1 LRCELKRAIVGDM
14 DFRSDVVVLASK
26 SQVSCMITS
35 SLGLGLSEFGEADVW
50 LLHKFLLCS
59 NHVKRNELSPIST
72 SICLKKERSKNT
84 NVRICSLGDQYFLVV
99 VYDIVRSLLF
109 MDSIEHVL
117 IANLISNLACDCLI
131 YHGDVKIQLA

>member
-1 LRCELKRAIVGDM
+1 MRCELKRAIVGDM

-35 SLGLGLSEFGEADVW
+35 SLGLWLSEFGEADVW

-72 SICLKKERSKNT
+72 SIYLKKEWNKNT
-84 NVRICSLGDQYFLVV
+84 KVRILALETSTSWWRCMILLDLFFLW
-99 VYDIVRSLLF
+99 
-109 MDSIEHVL
+109 
-117 IANLISNLACDCLI
+117 IALSM
-131 YHGDVKIQLA
+131 Y